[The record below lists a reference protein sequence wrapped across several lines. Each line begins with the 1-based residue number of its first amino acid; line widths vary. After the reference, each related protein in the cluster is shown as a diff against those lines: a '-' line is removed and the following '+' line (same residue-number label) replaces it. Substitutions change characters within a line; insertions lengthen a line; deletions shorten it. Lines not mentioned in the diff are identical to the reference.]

1 MIVMKFG
8 GATVQDASAL
18 QNVIGIVRGRLHAQP
33 VLVVSAM
40 GKTTRTLLTAAQ
52 VASTGD
58 AARAETALEVLRVD
72 HEDVAR
78 GLVTDWDASEGAGKL
93 ETYFR
98 ELRHLLNGIAI
109 LRELS
114 PRIQDR
120 VLSYGELISTAIV
133 SESLVRHGVPAHLL
147 DARDLVIT
155 DDRFTQASPLSEPT
169 NARVRDAVLPLVRSG
184 KVPVLQGFIGSC
196 RSGATT
202 TLGFE
207 GSDFTAALAGA
218 AIGASE
224 VQIWKEVPGMMT
236 ADPDVVQE
244 ASTVQM
250 VSYEEAAELTRFGA
264 KVLHPRTVDPVL
276 QRSIPIRIAFV
287 HAPDSAGTLIA
298 GRLESGGP
306 DVKSIAY
313 RKPMCLLRIEATG
326 DSAIPMAA
334 DAVACLDRYRVP
346 PSFLSVAGP
355 RLVAAVPVPDAPDD
369 LIESLRVFGSVDWL
383 QDRATVSLI
392 GTGVRQRL
400 GDALDAVRKIDGSAI
415 EAMAFGV
422 SPINCTLVVPES
434 VVLDAVR
441 ILHRCFF
448 GPSNRG
454 L

>member
-1 MIVMKFG
+1 MILMKFG

-196 RSGATT
+196 RSGA
-202 TLGFE
+202 
-207 GSDFTAALAGA
+207 S
-218 AIGASE
+218 
-224 VQIWKEVPGMMT
+224 
-236 ADPDVVQE
+236 
-244 ASTVQM
+244 
-250 VSYEEAAELTRFGA
+250 R
-264 KVLHPRTVDPVL
+264 
-276 QRSIPIRIAFV
+276 
-287 HAPDSAGTLIA
+287 
-298 GRLESGGP
+298 
-306 DVKSIAY
+306 
-313 RKPMCLLRIEATG
+313 
-326 DSAIPMAA
+326 
-334 DAVACLDRYRVP
+334 
-346 PSFLSVAGP
+346 
-355 RLVAAVPVPDAPDD
+355 
-369 LIESLRVFGSVDWL
+369 
-383 QDRATVSLI
+383 
-392 GTGVRQRL
+392 
-400 GDALDAVRKIDGSAI
+400 
-415 EAMAFGV
+415 
-422 SPINCTLVVPES
+422 
-434 VVLDAVR
+434 
-441 ILHRCFF
+441 
-448 GPSNRG
+448 
-454 L
+454 